1 MDSKESLIKRP
12 LDLQEAV
19 VLLDVYLSTVK
30 KGIPMVKAAEAASFP
45 LRSLAERNGYAISES
60 FRSAQVLFNRLRSIA
75 GLYEGRESKSAPGT
89 VVFAETVT
97 IYKNDRKWYDEI
109 LSTENTG
116 AEQAKTDKEAK
127 VKKYTPARKNS
138 KLKIDKVHTAL
149 AWPEVKGTVP
159 NHL

>member
-1 MDSKESLIKRP
+1 M
-12 LDLQEAV
+12 
-19 VLLDVYLSTVK
+19 DVYLSTVK

-97 IYKNDRKWYDEI
+97 IYKNDRK
-109 LSTENTG
+109 
-116 AEQAKTDKEAK
+116 
-127 VKKYTPARKNS
+127 
-138 KLKIDKVHTAL
+138 
-149 AWPEVKGTVP
+149 
-159 NHL
+159 